1 MVTAGK
7 MTNPTEHTLPANS
20 ILESR
25 EGEFGCTV
33 MDLRKLMELRS
44 SDAIDQINVHYG
56 GVMNLCSRLKTNPVE
71 GKGHASGG
79 GWGKAACVRIYCSVC
94 F

>member
-1 MVTAGK
+1 
-7 MTNPTEHTLPANS
+7 MTNPTEHTLPSNS

-71 GKGHASGG
+71 GKGHARGG
-79 GWGKAACVRIYCSVC
+79 GLEEGGLCSVC
-94 F
+94 V

>member
-1 MVTAGK
+1 

-44 SDAIDQINVHYG
+44 SDAIDHINIHYG
-56 GVMNLCSRLKTNPVE
+56 GVTSLCSRLQTNPVE
-71 GKGHASGG
+71 GKGHARGG
-79 GWGKAACVRIYCSVC
+79 GLEEGSPC
-94 F
+94 